1 LEAIKKRLEDDMN
14 QTKQLLAYEQQC
26 RAFYEESSRRQDSE
40 VFKLKAQL
48 EERLEA
54 EKEWDEEKSRL
65 VEKLKTQH
73 EKSAEE
79 IQGMLAK
86 ITQATE
92 RALQLEHNLH
102 EKDDQLASATEEKE
116 KLLDKLRSLNEQLE
130 REIREKKELM
140 AKKKKV
146 ADEEGPTTVPQ
157 TIPDGPSMPPP
168 GPPPPPAAAVPPRA
182 PAAPPRAPAAPSL
195 SADGLEA
202 NSRDALL
209 AAIKNPGG
217 LLRHVDPKSKE
228 KQDTA
233 SEDGNVLNII
243 ARALLARRTAI
254 KDDEENE
261 DEELW
266 E

>member
-1 LEAIKKRLEDDMN
+1 MSSILRRV
-14 QTKQLLAYEQQC
+14 KQETGNDHSIHPFFASFPQMKTDIICNKQK
-26 RAFYEESSRRQDSE
+26 DSE

-140 AKKKKV
+140 AKV
-146 ADEEGPTTVPQ
+146 SVPSC
-157 TIPDGPSMPPP
+157 IG
-168 GPPPPPAAAVPPRA
+168 A
-182 PAAPPRAPAAPSL
+182 
-195 SADGLEA
+195 
-202 NSRDALL
+202 
-209 AAIKNPGG
+209 
-217 LLRHVDPKSKE
+217 
-228 KQDTA
+228 
-233 SEDGNVLNII
+233 
-243 ARALLARRTAI
+243 
-254 KDDEENE
+254 
-261 DEELW
+261 
-266 E
+266 